1 MSLSGSSRARW
12 RRAQTPRLPWCQQ
25 LCSALSSD
33 GVRGLSGD
41 STSHNIGEGGIAPR
55 SGPFLFASVLATAPR
70 SSPFLLASMLTMSP
84 TLEIRPL
91 HPAWHAH
98 QCHGSRDLNLQG
110 MDVAAFQIPWDPAV
124 SLSFPHLSS
133 LLSSQIQWDPS
144 MQICFGFDFIILTS
158 SSLKTWIFLG
168 WVF

>member
-1 MSLSGSSRARW
+1 
-12 RRAQTPRLPWCQQ
+12 
-25 LCSALSSD
+25 
-33 GVRGLSGD
+33 
-41 STSHNIGEGGIAPR
+41 
-55 SGPFLFASVLATAPR
+55 VLATAPR

-158 SSLKTWIFLG
+158 SSLSRHGFFRLG
-168 WVF
+168 ILNCKGLHFFWQPKAYCLTYIVLVIVIV